1 MRPTHRHL
9 AFVWALTCNLAAAA
23 EPDFSPFEKTY
34 LNDVRP
40 LVVRTCGECHSEKL
54 AEAEINL
61 LSFATFG
68 DVRKEVRIWQKV
80 GEMLD
85 SGQMPP
91 PEAKQQLSDAERAKL
106 RDWVRRYLK
115 EEAKRFAGDPGPVVL
130 RRLSNAEYTYALRD
144 LTGVESLQPAR
155 EFPVDGAAGEG
166 FTNAGHALAM
176 SPSLLAKYLDAG
188 KEVAAHAVLLP
199 DGIRFS
205 PSNTRRD

>member
-1 MRPTHRHL
+1 MAINSHQSSLCRSHTAVCRLSL
-9 AFVWALTCNLAAAA
+9 AILLGLSGSLAGIAA

-34 LNDVRP
+34 ATDIRP
-40 LVVRTCGECHSEKL
+40 LVVRTCVECHSEKL

-68 DVRKEVRIWQKV
+68 DVRKEVRTWQKV

-91 PEAKQQLSDAERAKL
+91 PEAKQQLSDAERTKL
-106 RDWVRRYLK
+106 REWVKRYLK

-144 LTGVESLQPAR
+144 LAGVDSLQPAR

-166 FTNAGHALAM
+166 FTNAGHALVM
-176 SPSLLAKYLDAG
+176 SPSLLTK
-188 KEVAAHAVLLP
+188 
-199 DGIRFS
+199 
-205 PSNTRRD
+205 